1 VHVNFWISRYT
12 VWSELARAESG
23 MSIERV
29 IVKNYRALASTDI
42 RLRRDFNIIVGDNE
56 SGKSTLLEA
65 INLALKCQINRR
77 PAAYELHPYLFNMAC
92 VAKYIEELKTGLRP
106 KPPEIL
112 VELYFRESSDLAT
125 LKGTNNSLRE
135 NAQGVSITICFD
147 DDNYREEY
155 RSYVADP
162 LGVKTIPIEYYK
174 VVWQDFAG
182 DSVDARSMCLRSSL
196 IDPGSISN
204 SYAANKYIVEFTREY
219 LTKEQQVGV
228 ALSYRKMRDVFS
240 SDAGISKINEGLAK
254 KKGVVSEKE
263 LSIAMDMS
271 ARAGWEG
278 AVLPYLDEI
287 PITLV
292 GKGEQNSIKI
302 KLAVEAALEAEKSS
316 QIILIEEPENHLS
329 HPRLNQ
335 LLDHIVN
342 KASGKQLIVT
352 THSSF
357 VLNKL
362 GVENVL
368 MFGGSDAITLGD
380 LSNATMDYF
389 KKLPGHDTLRMILA
403 KRTILVEGPS
413 DELLVQKAYLQ
424 KHGKTPLQDG
434 VEVISVNAL
443 AFRRFLEIAKILKI
457 TASVITDNDGD
468 VTAVKK
474 KYAEY
479 AEETSIQI
487 CFSADEKLETL
498 EPHVLS
504 VNGREKLNKVFGKSF
519 STKEALLS
527 YMEDNK
533 TECALRILES
543 TEQIGI
549 PKYIQDAV
557 K

>member
-1 VHVNFWISRYT
+1 
-12 VWSELARAESG
+12 VWPGLHRVELG
-23 MSIERV
+23 MTIERV
-29 IVKNYRALASTDI
+29 IVKNYRALASADI
-42 RLRRDFNIIVGDNE
+42 RLRPDFNIIVGDNE

-65 INLALKCQINRR
+65 INLALKFQINRR
-77 PAAYELHPYLFNMAC
+77 PIAYELHPYLFNLGC
-92 VAKYIEELKTGLRP
+92 VAQYIEDLKKGLRLP
-106 KPPEIL
+106 PPEIL
-112 VELYFRESSDLAT
+112 VELYFRESTDFE
-125 LKGTNNSLRE
+125 KFRGINNSLGE
-135 NAQGVSITICFD
+135 NAQGVSVTISLD
-147 DDNYREEY
+147 DDNYGVEY
-155 RSYVADP
+155 RNYIANPQV
-162 LGVKTIPIEYYK
+162 VKTIPIEFYRPI
-174 VVWQDFAG
+174 WRDFG
-182 DSVDARSMCLRSSL
+182 WENLDTRSMSLRSSL

-204 SYAANKYIVEFTREY
+204 TYAANKYIVEFTREY

-228 ALSYRKMRDVFS
+228 ALSYRGMRDIF
-240 SDAGISKINEGLAK
+240 AKQPGISKINEGLAK

-263 LSIAMDMS
+263 LSIAMDMT

-278 AVLPYLDEI
+278 GVLPYLDEI

-302 KLAVEAALEAEKSS
+302 KLAVEAAMEAEKAP

-335 LLDHIVN
+335 LLDHLVK
-342 KASGKQLIVT
+342 KATGTQLIVT

-368 MFGGSDAITLGD
+368 MLHNNGAITLAD
-380 LSNATMDYF
+380 LSKPTMDYF

-413 DELLVQKAYLQ
+413 DELFVLKAFSQ

-443 AFRRFLEIAKILKI
+443 AFKRFLEIAKALN
-457 TASVITDNDGD
+457 VRVCVVTDNDGEVD
-468 VTAVKK
+468 AVRR

-479 AEETSIQI
+479 AEVKNISI
-487 CFSADEKLETL
+487 CFSENGDLCTL
-498 EPHVLS
+498 EPHILAA
-504 VNGREKLNKVFGKSF
+504 NGREKLNRALGKSY
-519 STKEALLS
+519 TTDEKLLS
-527 YMEDNK
+527 YMQENK
-533 TECALRILES
+533 TECALKILES
-543 TEQIGI
+543 TENIEI
-549 PKYIQDAV
+549 PEYIKDAV

>member
-1 VHVNFWISRYT
+1 
-12 VWSELARAESG
+12 

-29 IVKNYRALASTDI
+29 IVKNYRALASTDV
-42 RLRRDFNIIVGDNE
+42 RLRPDFNIIVGDNE

-77 PAAYELHPYLFNMAC
+77 PAAYELHPYLFNIGC
-92 VAKYIEELKTGLRP
+92 VAEYIENLNNLDKGRRLP
-106 KPPEIL
+106 PPEIM

-125 LKGTNNSLRE
+125 FKGSNNSIRE
-135 NAQGVSITICFD
+135 NAQGVSLTICFD
-147 DDNYREEY
+147 EDNCQEEY
-155 RSYVADP
+155 RSYIADP

-182 DSVDARSMCLRSSL
+182 NTLTTASMCLRSSL

-204 SYAANKYIVEFTREY
+204 AYAANKYIVEFTREY
-219 LTKEQQVGV
+219 LTKEQQVRV
-228 ALSYRKMRDVFS
+228 ALSYRKMRDVFGG
-240 SDAGISKINEGLAK
+240 DPGISKINEGLAK
-254 KKGVVSEKE
+254 KKGVVSEKV
-263 LSIAMDMS
+263 LSIAMDMT

-278 AVLPYLDEI
+278 GVLPYLDEI

-302 KLAVEAALEAEKSS
+302 KLAVEAALEAEKAS

-335 LLDHIVN
+335 LLDHLVG

-368 MFGGSDAITLGD
+368 MFRNNTAIRLTD
-380 LSNATMDYF
+380 LSKPTMNYF
-389 KKLPGHDTLRMILA
+389 KRLPGHDTLRMILA

-413 DELLVQKAYLQ
+413 DELLVQKAYFQ
-424 KHGKTPLQDG
+424 KHHKMPLQDA

-443 AFRRFLEIAKILKI
+443 AFKRFLEIAKALKI
-457 TASVITDNDGD
+457 KACVVTDNDGK
-468 VTAVKK
+468 VAAVKA

-479 AEETSIQI
+479 LEEKDIQI
-487 CFSADEKLETL
+487 FFSKDEELATL
-498 EPHVLS
+498 EPHILS
-504 VNGREKLNKVFGKSF
+504 TNGREKLNRVLGKSC
-519 STKEALLS
+519 STNKELLS

-533 TECALRILES
+533 TEWALKILEN
-543 TEQIGI
+543 TEQIEI
-549 PKYIQDAV
+549 PEYIQDAV

>member
-1 VHVNFWISRYT
+1 
-12 VWSELARAESG
+12 

-29 IVKNYRALASTDI
+29 IVKNYRALGSTDI
-42 RLRRDFNIIVGDNE
+42 RLRSDFNIIVGDNE

-77 PAAYELHPYLFNMAC
+77 PAAYELHPYLFNLKC
-92 VAKYIEELKTGLRP
+92 VAQYIESLKKDLRTP
-106 KPPEIL
+106 PPEIL
-112 VELYFRESSDLAT
+112 VELYFRESPELAT
-125 LKGTNNSLRE
+125 FKGTNNSLGE
-135 NAQGVSITICFD
+135 NTQGVSVTICLD
-147 DDNYREEY
+147 EDNYRAEY
-155 RSYVADP
+155 RTYIVNPQD
-162 LGVKTIPIEYYK
+162 VKTIPIEYYK
-174 VVWQDFAG
+174 VVWQNFAG
-182 DSVDARSMCLRSSL
+182 DILEARSGCLRSSL
-196 IDPGSISN
+196 IDPGSIPN
-204 SYAANKYIVEFTREY
+204 TYAANKYIVEFTREY

-228 ALSYRKMRDVFS
+228 ALSYRKMRDIFAM
-240 SDAGISKINEGLAK
+240 DPGISKINEGLAK

-263 LSIAMDMS
+263 LSVAMDMT

-278 AVLPYLDEI
+278 GVLPYLDEI

-302 KLAVEAALEAEKSS
+302 KLAVEAAMEVEKAS

-335 LLDHIVN
+335 LLDHLIK

-368 MFGGSDAITLGD
+368 LLHGNDAITLAD
-380 LSNATMDYF
+380 LSGSTMDYF

-413 DELLVQKAYLQ
+413 DELLVLKAFFQ
-424 KHGKTPLQDG
+424 KHHKTPLQAG
-434 VEVISVNAL
+434 VEVISVNAV
-443 AFRRFLEIAKILKI
+443 AFKRFLEIAIALKI
-457 TASVITDNDGD
+457 KACVLTDNDGNVAA
-468 VTAVKK
+468 VTK

-479 AEETSIQI
+479 EREKDIRI
-487 CFSADEKLETL
+487 CFSKDETLDTL
-498 EPHVLS
+498 EPHILS
-504 VNGREKLNKVFGKSF
+504 ANGREKLNRILGKSY
-519 STKEALLS
+519 STNAELLA
-527 YMEDNK
+527 YMADNK
-533 TECALRILES
+533 TECALKILET
-543 TEQIGI
+543 TEQIEI
-549 PKYIQDAV
+549 PEYIQDAV